1 VKWSLSAFWDY
12 LAGKLNPGYVVSMAK
27 ARELETKVAA
37 CRDIVETAIT
47 KAQATAGRHDRS

>member
-1 VKWSLSAFWDY
+1 MNWSLSAFWDY

-47 KAQATAGRHDRS
+47 KAQATAARHDR